1 MKQLLTKKNIFKM
14 FDIILNVLELLK
26 GFIYYADGL
35 QLVSSLKWL
44 GRIISL
50 IFGALIIFLIIKL
63 QIIDKWFKNVG
74 NFLLTQAFPKRHLNK
89 SWQKILARLN
99 KSDEA
104 NLRLALIEAD
114 NLFDDLLKQMRLP
127 GESMA
132 DRLKYIDSS
141 QIANI
146 DEVWRA
152 HKLRNVLV
160 HNHEYPI
167 TRNEMELGVKAY
179 EKALK
184 ELEFID

>member
-1 MKQLLTKKNIFKM
+1 M
-14 FDIILNVLELLK
+14 
-26 GFIYYADGL
+26 
-35 QLVSSLKWL
+35 
-44 GRIISL
+44 
-50 IFGALIIFLIIKL
+50 ALIAKL
-63 QIIDKWFKNVG
+63 QIIDGWFKTAG

-89 SWQKILARLN
+89 SWQKILTRLQKN
-99 KSDEA
+99 DES

-132 DRLKYIDSS
+132 DRLRYIDSS
-141 QIANI
+141 QVPNI
-146 DEVWRA
+146 DEIWRA
-152 HKLRNVLV
+152 HKLRNVIV

-167 TRNEMELGVKAY
+167 TKNEMEFGVKAY

>member
-1 MKQLLTKKNIFKM
+1 MLDLV
-14 FDIILNVLELLK
+14 LNVLNILREYISFLSGTRL
-26 GFIYYADGL
+26 FFT
-35 QLVSSLKWL
+35 LKWL
-44 GRIISL
+44 GALLSIISGTL
-50 IFGALIIFLIIKL
+50 IVILIIKL
-63 QIIDKWFKNVG
+63 QIIDKLFKTAG

-89 SWQKILARLN
+89 SWQKILSRLI

-114 NLFDDLLKQMRLP
+114 NLFDELLRQMRIP

-132 DRLKYIDSS
+132 DRLRYFDSS
-141 QIANI
+141 QIPNI
-146 DEVWRA
+146 DEIWQA

-167 TRNEMELGVKAY
+167 TKNEMEFGVKAY

-184 ELEFID
+184 ELDFID

>member
-1 MKQLLTKKNIFKM
+1 M
-14 FDIILNVLELLK
+14 
-26 GFIYYADGL
+26 
-35 QLVSSLKWL
+35 
-44 GRIISL
+44 
-50 IFGALIIFLIIKL
+50 
-63 QIIDKWFKNVG
+63 
-74 NFLLTQAFPKRHLNK
+74 LTQAFPKRHLNK
-89 SWQKILARLN
+89 SWQKILVRLI

-132 DRLKYIDSS
+132 DRLRYIDSS
-141 QIANI
+141 QISNI
-146 DEVWRA
+146 DEIWRA

-160 HNHEYPI
+160 HNHEYQI
-167 TRNEMELGVKAY
+167 TKNEIDFGIKAY

>member
-1 MKQLLTKKNIFKM
+1 MLDEILKISDLLRGFFYNI
-14 FDIILNVLELLK
+14 NESR
-26 GFIYYADGL
+26 FIYD
-35 QLVSSLKWL
+35 LKFL
-44 GRIISL
+44 
-50 IFGALIIFLIIKL
+50 GALISIIFGFFIALLIIKL
-63 QIIDKWFKNVG
+63 QIIDGWFKTAG

-89 SWQKILARLN
+89 SWQKISMRLG

-132 DRLKYIDSS
+132 DRLRYIDSS
-141 QIANI
+141 QVSNI
-146 DEVWRA
+146 DEIWRA
-152 HKLRNVLV
+152 HKLRNIIV
-160 HNHEYPI
+160 HSHEYPI
-167 TRNEMELGVKAY
+167 TRNEMEFGVKAY

>member
-1 MKQLLTKKNIFKM
+1 MSDLILKYLDLLRNSVYDVGQSRFIF
-14 FDIILNVLELLK
+14 D
-26 GFIYYADGL
+26 
-35 QLVSSLKWL
+35 LKWISAL
-44 GRIISL
+44 LSL
-50 IFGALIIFLIIKL
+50 IFGAFIVVLIVKL
-63 QIIDKWFKNVG
+63 KIIDGWFKTAG

-89 SWQKILARLN
+89 SWQKILGRLN

-114 NLFDDLLKQMRLP
+114 NLFDDLLKQMRIP

-141 QIANI
+141 QVPNI
-146 DEVWRA
+146 DEIWRA
-152 HKLRNVLV
+152 HKLRNIIV
-160 HNHEYPI
+160 HNHEYQI
-167 TRNEMELGVKAY
+167 TRNEIEFGVRAY